1 MKSIYVHLADGF
13 EEIEAVTIIDVLRR
27 SGLDVVT
34 VSISDNLM
42 VTGAHKI
49 GVNADILFR
58 NADYKQAEMIVL
70 PGGMPGAKNLSEHE
84 GLNAQIR
91 KFFEEDRLLGAICA
105 APMVLGKLGILKG
118 KKVVCY
124 PGFEN
129 YLAGAVIKQDL
140 VITDGNLI
148 TGRGPGAAMLFSYEI
163 VRLLKDEQNV
173 ANLKET
179 MLATV

>member
-1 MKSIYVHLADGF
+1 MKSIYVHLAEGF
-13 EEIEAVTIIDVLRR
+13 EEIEAITIIDVLRR
-27 SGLDVVT
+27 SGLEVVT
-34 VSISDNLM
+34 VSISNDLM

-49 GVNADILFR
+49 AVKADILFK

-84 GLNAQIR
+84 GLNSQIK
-91 KFFEEDRLLGAICA
+91 KFFDEGKLLGAICA
-105 APMVLGKLGILKG
+105 APLVFGKLGILKG
-118 KKVVCY
+118 KKVVCF

-129 YLAGAVIKQDL
+129 YLTGAVVKEDPVVL
-140 VITDGNLI
+140 DGNII
-148 TGRGPGAAMLFSYEI
+148 TGRGPGVAMQFAYEI

-173 ANLKET
+173 AKLRKE

>member
-1 MKSIYVHLADGF
+1 MKSIYVHLAEGF
-13 EEIEAVTIIDVLRR
+13 EEIEAITIIDVLRR

-49 GVNADILFR
+49 AIKSDILFR
-58 NADYKQAEMIVL
+58 NADYNHAEMIVL
-70 PGGMPGAKNLSEHE
+70 PGGMPGSKNLSEHV
-84 GLNAQIR
+84 GLNSQII
-91 KFFEEDRLLGAICA
+91 KFFDEGKLLGAICA
-105 APMVLGKLGILKG
+105 APMVYGKLGILKG

-129 YLAGAVIKQDL
+129 YLSGAVVKAEP
-140 VITDGNLI
+140 VIVDGNII
-148 TGRGPGAAMLFSYEI
+148 TGRGPGAAMHFSLEI

-173 ANLKET
+173 LQLKEA
-179 MLATV
+179 MLAD